1 MSNFEEYTN
10 NFKEK
15 VYNMLDYKTK
25 NSLVFESTE
34 LLEVITLLSGAKLS
48 LKEAYHI
55 LSIVLSDTSLLDMS
69 SDSFFKVK
77 WLFLAK
83 ARAEGLLRE
92 YNIKYSEADTIPWR
106 APEIE
111 RL

>member
-10 NFKEK
+10 SFKSK
-15 VYNMLDYKTK
+15 VCNMLEYKTK

-34 LLEVITLLSGAKLS
+34 LLEVITVLKDTELS

-55 LSIVLSDTSLLDMS
+55 ISLVLSDTSLLDMS

-83 ARAEGLLRE
+83 ATAEDLFRYHDVR
-92 YNIKYSEADTIPWR
+92 YNEADKIIWR

-111 RL
+111 QL